1 VSTPTGPYE
10 TETDAHV
17 AAQNGPADLYAALIT
32 ACGSA
37 GVELG
42 AYDRR
47 VLAWLARWEPVTVQ
61 VVVGLIARAYSAGCR
76 EGGGSDA

>member
-10 TETDAHV
+10 TETEAHV
-17 AAQNGPADLYAALIT
+17 AAQNGPADLYAALFT

-42 AYDRR
+42 AFDLRI
-47 VLAWLARWEPVTVQ
+47 LAWLARWEPAAVQ
-61 VVVGLIARAYSAGCR
+61 VVVGLIARAYGAGFR